1 MHNRKGEIFFDM
13 TKNTHPL
20 YGSSSFLLK
29 RWTKH
34 TIYARSG
41 SYSRT
46 DNPTDALYSTCST
59 YLYDYVVVSK
69 EWYDSMVYSA
79 SIDDLTPAGMEYE
92 VPPDLWTHK
101 EDTFRN
107 SPNAVTN
114 NYQYTYNSD
123 SSSIPPIRSRYGVP
137 VIYLDDGTY
146 FEIVGGYPR
155 NHFTHKRPLFSLYSL
170 ITYGKENNQITSG
183 SYKRNQQTNV
193 STVGEDGLED
203 GTSPVQATQVSNLN
217 LIQSDN
223 VINK

>member
-13 TKNTHPL
+13 TKTTHPL

-46 DNPTDALYSTCST
+46 DNPKDALYSTCSI

-69 EWYDSMVYSA
+69 EWFDSIVYSA
-79 SIDDLTPAGMEYE
+79 SIEDRTPAAPQYQY
-92 VPPDLWTHK
+92 PPDLWSHT
-101 EDTFRN
+101 ESTFRN

-114 NYQYTYNSD
+114 NYTYTYNTL
-123 SSSIPPIRSRYGVP
+123 SSSLESRDVYGPPPIFR
-137 VIYLDDGTY
+137 DDGTY

-155 NHFTHKRPLFSLYSL
+155 NHFTHKRHLFSLYSL
-170 ITYGKENNQITSG
+170 VTYGKENNQITSG
-183 SYKRNQQTNV
+183 SYKRNQQTNL